1 MLAFSCKNQFNELSN
16 NSTSGY
22 GTIYFVDSSRTV
34 LETVEKDDFT
44 KIILYSKK
52 SDSLEAQKISEW
64 KSYSD
69 FVQSTVSVA
78 IGTYDFYLEA
88 FAGNVKFES
97 DEITAE
103 IKENQKTN
111 VNFVLHLVNRGEG
124 NGNVKITY
132 LFGDHNVATAD
143 FKLYKVEYVD
153 DGNGGKIRTLNNVDV
168 SFKGNDENSEGDWNI
183 WGGPENPEQKN
194 HCIFE
199 KSIPAGQYELTARF
213 ESESEDYVAEY
224 STSVSVSEGITS
236 SKEITIENFNPYYAI
251 TYNGVK
257 DSVPQKLPEKYSM
270 YDKIEIPSLTKNYYE
285 FQGWYTDENLEVP
298 FEGITRYGNMRGNL
312 NLFPKWKL
320 KESQYLLFDY
330 ESVQDPDSPEWK
342 DYYKFSMFEED
353 LANAEISEGNPR
365 IPNYEFPVI
374 GGPDFFYYLINDLED
389 GYVIKKSNNDSS
401 NIPAFVESTEEVVI
415 INDIFYDNESDTL
428 YGLGTKYSGDVQD
441 LVLYSYNK
449 NETYFTLTSTFDAAY
464 LLNTDTTELNT
475 FVVRNNKTY
484 ILYKEIDYSS
494 GAVINTVCL
503 DIFDPNGGEPTK
515 TIDISESFDNKDNLS
530 INDMTVIDEK
540 IYILWSYLK
549 YDNNVAYNPNVPSKI
564 ESFGG
569 VLCVNEDETVKN
581 LFTIPS
587 ELKPIRIPNRND
599 PDVTALVNYY
609 GPSSDEDK
617 SYLFGPTKFIAIK
630 PKKLVF
636 ADEGI
641 FVYND
646 GKEFNNPK
654 YKNINRVVE
663 MDLENNTAVKDVSV
677 SFTKEVEDA
686 IAVYSDYSPIYPA
699 GQTVSP
705 Q

>member
-1 MLAFSCKNQFNELSN
+1 MLAFSCKNQFNELIN

-44 KIILYSKK
+44 KIILYAKK

-111 VNFVLHLVNRGEG
+111 VNFVLHLVNRGES

-132 LFGDHNVATAD
+132 LFGGHNVASAV
-143 FKLYKVEYVD
+143 FKLSKVEYVD
-153 DGNGGKIRTLNNVDV
+153 DGKGGKNRTLDKVDV
-168 SFKGNDENSEGDWNI
+168 RSTGNDEKPVGDWKI
-183 WGGPENPEQKN
+183 WGGPNKPEQKN
-194 HCIFE
+194 YCIFE

-213 ESESEDYVAEY
+213 ESESGDYVAEY

-236 SKEITIENFNPYYAI
+236 SKEITIENFNPYYTI
-251 TYNGVK
+251 TYNGVE
-257 DSVPQKLPEKYSM
+257 DSVSQKLPGKYSM
-270 YDKIEIPSLTKNYYE
+270 YDKIEIPSLTKNGYE
-285 FQGWYTDENLEVP
+285 VQGWYTDENLEVP
-298 FEGITRYGNMRGNL
+298 FKGITRYGNMRGNL

-330 ESVQDPDSPEWK
+330 ESVPNPEIGESY

-353 LANAEISEGNPR
+353 LANAEISEGNPQ
-365 IPNYEFPVI
+365 IPKNYEFPVI
-374 GGPDFFYYLINDLED
+374 GGPDFFYYLIGVLDG
-389 GYVIKKSNNDSS
+389 GYVIKKSNNDSPDIS
-401 NIPAFVESTEEVVI
+401 AFVEVADGDVFI
-415 INDIFYDNESDTL
+415 DDIFYDNESDTL
-428 YGLGTKYSGDVQD
+428 YGLGTKYSTDTGEPQN
-441 LVLYSYNK
+441 LVLCSYNK
-449 NETYFTLTSTFDAAY
+449 NGNCFTLTSTFDANY
-464 LLNTDTTELNT
+464 LFNTDITEHNT
-475 FVVRNNKTY
+475 FVVRNDKTY
-484 ILYKEIDYSS
+484 ILYKEIVTGGVY
-494 GAVINTVCL
+494 L
-503 DIFDPNGGEPTK
+503 DIFGPNGGEPTE
-515 TIDISESFDNKDNLS
+515 TINFSNSFDNKANLS

-540 IYILWSYLK
+540 IYILWSYYSK
-549 YDNNVAYNPNVPSKI
+549 PENSDYYNPEKPSKI

-569 VLCVNEDETVKN
+569 VLCYDPNENGLTELITSQYEGNEFQLKN
-581 LFTIPS
+581 YSGAVANINVCQPKS
-587 ELKPIRIPNRND
+587 E
-599 PDVTALVNYY
+599 
-609 GPSSDEDK
+609 EDTTC
-617 SYLFGPTKFIAIK
+617 LFGPTKFIAIK

-646 GKEFNNPK
+646 TDASRNPK

-663 MDLENNTAVKDVSV
+663 MDLNSNSVTTTLVSVEFNKDVDSGI
-677 SFTKEVEDA
+677 STYCEF
-686 IAVYSDYSPIYPA
+686 SPIYPA

>member
-44 KIILYSKK
+44 KIILYAKK

-103 IKENQKTN
+103 IKENQKIN
-111 VNFVLHLVNRGEG
+111 VNFVLHLVDKGEG

-132 LFGDHNVATAD
+132 LFDEYNVASAD

-153 DGNGGKIRTLNNVDV
+153 DDKGGKIRTLNNVDV
-168 SFKGNDENSEGDWNI
+168 SFEGNDENPEGDWDI
-183 WGGPENPEQKN
+183 WGDSENPEQEN
-194 HCIFE
+194 YCIFE
-199 KSIPAGQYELTARF
+199 KSIPAGQYELTVRF
-213 ESESEDYVAEY
+213 ETESEDYVAEY

-251 TYNGVK
+251 TYNGVE
-257 DSVPQKLPEKYSM
+257 DSEPQELPEKYSM

-285 FQGWYTDENLEVP
+285 FQGWYLDENFAEP

-330 ESVQDPDSPEWK
+330 ESVNDPNKPARVDC
-342 DYYKFSMFEED
+342 YKFSMFEENLD
-353 LANAEISEGNPR
+353 REEISEGNPL
-365 IPNYEFPVI
+365 IPTNYEFPVI
-374 GGPDFFYYLINDLED
+374 GGPDFFYYLIDDE
-389 GYVIKKSNNDSS
+389 GVYVLKKSNEENF
-401 NIPAFVESTEEVVI
+401 NIDAVVEVSDGFVGI
-415 INDIFYDNESDTL
+415 DDIFYDNESDTL
-428 YGLGTKYSGDVQD
+428 YGLGTKYSIEYSIEGEDLVAQD
-441 LVLYSYNK
+441 LVLCSYNK
-449 NETYFTLTSTFDAAY
+449 NKDRFTLTSTFNAGYHFDG
-464 LLNTDTTELNT
+464 TTEHNT

-484 ILYKEIDYSS
+484 ILYKKMAETNSVY
-494 GAVINTVCL
+494 L
-503 DIFDPNGGEPTK
+503 DIFDPNSGVPTK
-515 TIDISESFDNKDNLS
+515 TINISNSFDNKANLS

-540 IYILWSYLK
+540 IYILWSY
-549 YDNNVAYNPNVPSKI
+549 YSIPGGSEYNSVAPSKI

-569 VLCVNEDETVKN
+569 VLCVDEYETVEN
-581 LFTIPS
+581 LFKTPSKEKEINIPGS
-587 ELKPIRIPNRND
+587 SVI
-599 PDVTALVNYY
+599 ALVNYY

-646 GKEFNNPK
+646 TDDPNNPK

-663 MDLENNTAVKDVSV
+663 IDLENNRAVKDVSV
-677 SFTKEVEDA
+677 SFTKDMESVID
-686 IAVYSDYSPIYPA
+686 VYSSYSSIVNDA
-699 GQTVSP
+699 TVSEE
-705 Q
+705 

>member
-44 KIILYSKK
+44 KIILYAKK
-52 SDSLEAQKISEW
+52 SDSLEVQKISEW

-132 LFGDHNVATAD
+132 LFGEYNVASAD

-153 DGNGGKIRTLNNVDV
+153 DGKGGKNRTLNNVDV
-168 SFKGNDENSEGDWNI
+168 SFKGNEENPEGDWNI

-251 TYNGVK
+251 TYNGVE
-257 DSVPQKLPEKYSM
+257 DPVSQKLPEKYSM
-270 YDKIEIPSLTKNYYE
+270 YDKIEIPSLTKNGYE
-285 FQGWYTDENLEVP
+285 FQGWYTDKNFAEP
-298 FEGITRYGNMRGNL
+298 FKGITRYGNLRGDL
-312 NLFPKWKL
+312 TLSAKWHL
-320 KESQYLLFDY
+320 DSQYMLFSREEYTSFTMTSDLSS
-330 ESVQDPDSPEWK
+330 SVELSID
-342 DYYKFSMFEED
+342 EEEEVID
-353 LANAEISEGNPR
+353 
-365 IPNYEFPVI
+365 FTI
-374 GGPDFFYYLINDLED
+374 GGPDFFYYLIH
-389 GYVIKKSNNDSS
+389 VPDSGS
-401 NIPAFVESTEEVVI
+401 FLKNSDENTIIPAFVEVSADERVLI
-415 INDIFYDNESDTL
+415 YDIFYDNESDTL
-428 YGLGTKYSGDVQD
+428 YGLGTKYSSDGEVLQD
-441 LVLYSYNK
+441 LVLCSYNK
-449 NETYFTLTSTFDAAY
+449 NETYFTLTPTFNADY
-464 LLNTDTTELNT
+464 HFDGTTEHNT

-484 ILYKEIDYSS
+484 ILYKKMGE
-494 GAVINTVCL
+494 INTVHL
-503 DIFDPNGGEPTK
+503 DIFDPNGGAPTK
-515 TIDISESFDNKDNLS
+515 INISNSFGNNFLPDNLS

-549 YDNNVAYNPNVPSKI
+549 YDNNVIYNSDEPSKI

-569 VLCVNEDETVKN
+569 VLCYDPNENGLTELITSQYEDNEFQLKDYSGAVANINVCQPK
-581 LFTIPS
+581 S
-587 ELKPIRIPNRND
+587 E
-599 PDVTALVNYY
+599 
-609 GPSSDEDK
+609 EDTTC
-617 SYLFGPTKFIAIK
+617 LFGPTKFIAIK

-646 GKEFNNPK
+646 AEDYNNPK

-663 MDLENNTAVKDVSV
+663 MDLNSNSVTTTLVSVEFNKDVDTGIS
-677 SFTKEVEDA
+677 
-686 IAVYSDYSPIYPA
+686 IYCGYYPIKLA
-699 GQTVSP
+699 GQTVSA